1 MKHVIIITGAGKGIG
16 RAIALGFARA
26 AGPGFEPVLILA
38 SRTRSDLEELCLE
51 CRKLGAEAEPAVL
64 DIADT
69 GSLSAFVDGVVDRHG
84 RIDCLL
90 NNAGVGSFRPFLEMT
105 EADYE
110 LMASVNMKGT
120 FFLTQNVFR
129 HMEKQR
135 SGHLF
140 FITSVAAR
148 KAFPSS
154 SLYSMTK
161 FAQNG
166 LVAAVRLHARK
177 CGVRVT
183 NVMPG
188 AVLTPMWGEVPEEMK
203 EVMMMP
209 EDISEPIVSAY
220 LMAERAVM
228 EELLIRPLGGDI
240 NE

>member
-16 RAIALGFARA
+16 RAIALEFARA
-26 AGPGFEPVLILA
+26 AAPEFEPVLILA
-38 SRTRSDLEELCLE
+38 ARTRSDLEELSGE
-51 CRKLGAEAEPAVL
+51 CRRLGAEAEPAVL
-64 DIADT
+64 DLADT
-69 GSLSAFVDGVVDRHG
+69 ASLGAFVDGVMERYG
-84 RIDCLL
+84 QIDCLL

-129 HMEKQR
+129 HMEQRR

-148 KAFPSS
+148 KAFLSS

-203 EVMMMP
+203 GVMMMP
-209 EDISEPIVSAY
+209 EDISKPVVSAY

-228 EELLIRPLGGDI
+228 EELLIRPVGGDI